1 MILKTYLRKNM
12 KKHINKTAIVR
23 LFFII
28 SLLII
33 SGCKVQG
40 KKQEE
45 KEKYDRFDDSY
56 KDNEYIN
63 QKLNFKITFDD
74 GWSITT
80 RYEQFNSFQ
89 KSYAKYFSSIIGEV
103 LFVGYNNDKKMGIRA
118 TCEIL
123 NLTNE
128 EYMNS
133 INSSLAEYTSKYQLK
148 FLK

>member
-1 MILKTYLRKNM
+1 MKLKNFLRTNM
-12 KKHINKTAIVR
+12 KKHINKTAIIK
-23 LFFII
+23 LFFIF

-33 SGCKVQG
+33 SGCKSQG
-40 KKQEE
+40 KIEE

-89 KSYAKYFSSIIGEV
+89 KSYAKYFSSMIGEV